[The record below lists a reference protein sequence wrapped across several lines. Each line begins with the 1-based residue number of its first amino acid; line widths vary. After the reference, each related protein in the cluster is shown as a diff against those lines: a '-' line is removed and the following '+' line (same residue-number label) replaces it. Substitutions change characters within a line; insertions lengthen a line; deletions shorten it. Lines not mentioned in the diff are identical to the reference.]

1 MDVYLRKIFDKN
13 MLNRRILR
21 IKAFKVLYSSVLAGN
36 MSLSQAESQLEIS
49 CEATRDLYI
58 YMLGIISPLTKIAK
72 DRIEAAKA
80 KFNPTEEE
88 KNPNMKFAENALAV
102 LIDSDQDFQKVFK
115 KKKFDWS
122 QYDLLLKKVMTSVAS
137 KEYFAEYMASPERS
151 LAEDCKLF
159 TRIYEEEF
167 EDCVELEKLLE
178 DKSLYWND
186 DLAYS
191 LTWCCKTLKN
201 LAKGESWSLIPL
213 YQSEMLK
220 GDGVESDKFFVR
232 KLLQA
237 SFAGYE
243 KYSAMVAES
252 VTGWEKERL
261 FSTDVVLISM
271 GLAEA
276 VSFPTIPVKVTMNEY
291 VEISKFYGTPK
302 SRSFVNGLLD
312 KLVQQ
317 LANEG
322 QINKDGKG
330 LL

>member
-1 MDVYLRKIFDKN
+1 

-21 IKAFKVLYSSVLAGN
+21 IKAFKVLYSSVLAEN
-36 MSLSQAESQLEIS
+36 MSLSEAEAQLELS
-49 CEATRDLYI
+49 CEATRDLYV
-58 YMLGIISPLTKIAK
+58 YMLGIVSPLTKIAQ

-88 KNPNMKFAENALAV
+88 MNPNMKFAENALAK
-102 LIDSDQDFQKVFK
+102 LLDEDTDFQKVYK
-115 KKKFDWS
+115 KKKFDWT
-122 QYDLLLKKVMTSVAS
+122 QYDLFLKKVMTSVAS
-137 KEYFAEYMASPERS
+137 KEYFAEYMSSDKRS

-167 EDCVELEKLLE
+167 VDSEELEKILE

-191 LTWCCKTLKN
+191 LTWCCKTLKS
-201 LAKGESWSLIPL
+201 LAKGEKWSLLPL
-213 YQSEMLK
+213 YQSEIIK
-220 GDGVESDKFFVR
+220 GEGVESDKFFVR

-252 VTGWEKERL
+252 VVGWEKERL
-261 FSTDVVLISM
+261 FSTDVVLIVM

-276 VSFPTIPVKVTMNEY
+276 STFPTIPVKVTMNEY

-312 KLVQQ
+312 RLIQKMVNDGEI
-317 LANEG
+317 AKE
-322 QINKDGKG
+322 GKG

>member
-1 MDVYLRKIFDKN
+1 

-21 IKAFKVLYSSVLAGN
+21 IKAFKVLYSSVLAEN
-36 MSLSQAESQLEIS
+36 MSLAQAEAQLELS

-58 YMLGIISPLTKIAK
+58 YMLGIVSPLTKIAQ
-72 DRIEAAKA
+72 DRIEAARA

-88 KNPNMKFAENALAV
+88 RNPNMKFAENALAKLLDEDV
-102 LIDSDQDFQKVFK
+102 DFQKVFK
-115 KKKFDWS
+115 KKKFDWA
-122 QYDLLLKKVMTSVAS
+122 QYDLFLKKVMTSVAS
-137 KEYFAEYMASPERS
+137 KEYYAEYMARPERS
-151 LAEDCKLF
+151 LADDCKLF

-167 EDCVELEKLLE
+167 VDSEELEKILE

-201 LAKGESWSLIPL
+201 LAKGERWSLIPL
-213 YQSEMLK
+213 YQSELLS
-220 GDGVESDKFFVR
+220 GEGVESDKLFVR

-237 SFAGYE
+237 SFAGYD

-252 VTGWEKERL
+252 VSGWEKERL
-261 FSTDVVLISM
+261 FSTDVVLIVM

-276 VSFPTIPVKVTMNEY
+276 VSFPAIPVKVTMNEY

-312 KLVQQ
+312 KLVQS
-317 LANEG
+317 LANDG
-322 QINKDGKG
+322 QIRKEGKG

>member
-1 MDVYLRKIFDKN
+1 

-36 MSLSQAESQLEIS
+36 MSLAEAEAQLELS

-58 YMLGIISPLTKIAK
+58 YMLGIVSPLTKIAQE
-72 DRIEAAKA
+72 RIEAGKS

-88 KNPNMKFAENALAV
+88 RNPNMKFAENALAKFLDEDV
-102 LIDSDQDFQKVFK
+102 DFQKVFK
-115 KKKFDWS
+115 KKKFEWM
-122 QYDLLLKKVMTSVAS
+122 QYDLFLKKVMTSVAS
-137 KEYFAEYMASPERS
+137 KEYYAEYMASDDKS

-159 TRIYEEEF
+159 TRIFEEEF
-167 EDCVELEKLLE
+167 VDSEELEKILE

-201 LAKGESWSLIPL
+201 IAKGESWSLIPL

-220 GDGVESDKFFVR
+220 GEGVESDKLFVR
-232 KLLQA
+232 RLLQA

-243 KYSAMVAES
+243 RYSAMVAES
-252 VTGWEKERL
+252 VSGWEKERL
-261 FSTDVVLISM
+261 FSTDVVLVVL

-276 VSFPTIPVKVTMNEY
+276 ASFPTIPVKVTMNEY

-302 SRSFVNGLLD
+302 SRSFVNGILD
-312 KLVQQ
+312 KLMQQ

-322 QINKDGKG
+322 QIVKEGKG
-330 LL
+330 LI

>member
-1 MDVYLRKIFDKN
+1 

-21 IKAFKVLYSSVLAGN
+21 IKAFKVLYSSILSGN
-36 MSLSQAESQLEIS
+36 VTLSQAESQLEVS
-49 CEATRDLYI
+49 CEATRDLYV
-58 YMLGIISPLTKIAK
+58 YMLGIVSPLTKIAQE
-72 DRIEAAKA
+72 RIESLKS

-88 KNPNMKFAENALAV
+88 RNPNMKFAENALAR
-102 LIDSDQDFQKVFK
+102 LLDNDEEFQKVFK

-122 QYDLLLKKVMTSVAS
+122 QYDLLLKKIMTSVAS
-137 KEYFAEYMASPERS
+137 KDYYAEYMASPERS
-151 LAEDCKLF
+151 LAEDCRLF
-159 TRIYEEEF
+159 TRIFEEEF
-167 EDCVELEKLLE
+167 VDSEELETLLE
-178 DKSLYWND
+178 EKSLYWND

-191 LTWCCKTLKN
+191 LTWCCKTFRSF
-201 LAKGESWSLIPL
+201 AAGESWSLLPL

-220 GDGVESDKFFVR
+220 GEGVESDKFFVR

-261 FSTDVVLISM
+261 FSTDVVLIVM

-276 VSFPTIPVKVTMNEY
+276 VTFPTIPLKVSINEY

-312 KLVQQ
+312 RLVQN
-317 LANEG
+317 LVNDGKVVKE
-322 QINKDGKG
+322 GKG